1 MHCKYI
7 ALLYYLLTLDFMH
20 YKFIFVE
27 NSMDFKLGCFDLKS
41 SLAITKCFIAVT
53 HVPAYNYMSGRM
65 YLYVTVY
72 SNG

>member
-1 MHCKYI
+1 
-7 ALLYYLLTLDFMH
+7 
-20 YKFIFVE
+20 
-27 NSMDFKLGCFDLKS
+27 MDFKLGCFNLKS
-41 SLAITKCFIAVT
+41 SLAITRCFIAVT